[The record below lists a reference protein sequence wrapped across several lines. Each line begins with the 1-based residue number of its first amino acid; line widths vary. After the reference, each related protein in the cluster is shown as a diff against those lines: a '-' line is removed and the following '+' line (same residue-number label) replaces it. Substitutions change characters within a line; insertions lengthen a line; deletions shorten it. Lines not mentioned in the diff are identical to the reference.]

1 MTGSETRA
9 RMILAAL
16 LLGLALV
23 AAGVAL
29 WSLSVLQTR
38 LQEDRLAAQGG
49 AIAETLALHVDAG
62 VPLADATGF
71 SAAARTLLRS
81 EPALSRVA
89 LLDAKGGVVAAVGAD
104 APCSARC
111 LDIEVRSR
119 NPQVGAIS
127 EIGDLRLTLAPAQ
140 AVQLSGI
147 DPLALAAIAALALIG
162 VIYFVSIADVSALG
176 GMTGA
181 RLWIIC
187 ALAPALALAV
197 WLVIETG
204 EAYRDRA
211 QSATDVLADRLRAA
225 VDIGVD
231 PLSFA
236 GLDQLLSTA
245 GRAAGDDKG
254 ALQFALFEGRRP
266 IYGVGAGAMDELL
279 EPSQLD
285 LVVSRSIRPRTLNAP
300 SLSIVAQI
308 GWGPIARRTPEDHFI
323 ALAALLAYV
332 FVPALILSFRG
343 RATA

>member
-9 RMILAAL
+9 RTLLAAL
-16 LLGLALV
+16 LLGLALA

-29 WSLSVLQTR
+29 WSLSALQTR
-38 LQEDRLAAQGG
+38 LQEDRLTAQAV
-49 AIAETLALHVDAG
+49 AIAETLALQVDTG
-62 VPLADATGF
+62 VPLSDATGF
-71 SAAARTLLRS
+71 SGGARTLLTS
-81 EPALSRVA
+81 DPALSRVA
-89 LLDAKGGVVAAVGAD
+89 LLDAEGELVASAGAD
-104 APCSARC
+104 EPCTTRC
-111 LDIEVRSR
+111 LDVDVRSR

-127 EIGDLRLTLAPAQ
+127 EIGDLRLTLAPPA
-140 AVQLSGI
+140 AFRLSGV

-162 VIYFVSIADVSALG
+162 VIYFVSIADVSALS

-181 RLWIIC
+181 RLWITC

-197 WLVIETG
+197 WLVVETG

-211 QSATDVLADRLRAA
+211 QSATDLLADRLRAA

-231 PLSFA
+231 PLNFA

-245 GRAAGDDKG
+245 GRAAGGEEG

-266 IYGVGAGAMDELL
+266 IYGVGAGAMAELL

-308 GWGPIARRTPEDHFI
+308 GWGPIARRTPEDHAI
-323 ALAALLAYV
+323 ALIALLAYV
-332 FVPALILSFRG
+332 FVPALVLSFLG
-343 RATA
+343 RTTA

>member
-1 MTGSETRA
+1 MTRSETRA
-9 RMILAAL
+9 RTVLAAL

-29 WSLSVLQTR
+29 WSLGALQTR
-38 LQEDRLAAQGG
+38 LQEDRLTAQGG
-49 AIAETLALHVDAG
+49 AIAETLALQVDTG
-62 VPLADATGF
+62 VPLGDATGF

-89 LLDAKGGVVAAVGAD
+89 LLDAKGGVVAVVGEET
-104 APCSARC
+104 PCLARC
-111 LDIEVRSR
+111 LDIEIRSR

-127 EIGDLRLTLAPAQ
+127 EIGYLRLTLAPAQ

-162 VIYFVSIADVSALG
+162 VIYFVSIADISALS

-187 ALAPALALAV
+187 TLAPALALAV

-231 PLSFA
+231 PLNFA
-236 GLDQLLSTA
+236 GLDQLLATA
-245 GRAAGDDKG
+245 GRAAGDEEG
-254 ALQFALFEGRRP
+254 ALQFALFEGRRAV
-266 IYGVGAGAMDELL
+266 YGVGAGAMDELL

-332 FVPALILSFRG
+332 FAPALFLSFRG
-343 RATA
+343 RTTA

>member
-9 RMILAAL
+9 RTFLAAL
-16 LLGLALV
+16 LMGLALL

-29 WSLSVLQTR
+29 WSLGALETR
-38 LQEDRLAAQGG
+38 LQEDRLTAQGA
-49 AIAETLALHVDAG
+49 AIAETLALQVDAG
-62 VPLADATGF
+62 VPLSDATGF
-71 SAAARTLLRS
+71 SAAARTLLTS
-81 EPALSRVA
+81 DPGLSRVA
-89 LLDAKGGVVAAVGAD
+89 LLDAEGGVVAAVGGREAC
-104 APCSARC
+104 AGRC
-111 LDIEVRSR
+111 LDIDIRSR

-127 EIGDLRLTLAPAQ
+127 EIGDLRLTLARAE
-140 AVQLSGI
+140 ALRLSGV

-162 VIYFVSIADVSALG
+162 VIYFAAIADVSALAG
-176 GMTGA
+176 ATGA

-197 WLVIETG
+197 WLVVETG

-231 PLSFA
+231 PLRFA
-236 GLDQLLSTA
+236 GLDQLLASA
-245 GRAAGDDKG
+245 GRAAGGEEG

-266 IYGVGAGAMDELL
+266 VFGVGAGAMAELL

-308 GWGPIARRTPEDHFI
+308 GWGPIARRTPEDHAI
-323 ALAALLAYV
+323 ALAALVLYV
-332 FVPALILSFRG
+332 FAPAVALVLFG
-343 RATA
+343 RAKA